1 MKFFNLLMTLL
12 ITTCLLSCEKKS
24 DSTNQEKEIRNK
36 ESTPGSD
43 LSLKEQLAQRARQ
56 SAHKTPS
63 EKRKIM
69 IQAIEDLKTS
79 QVMKSALRKGDKMP
93 HFRLRNPQREPITS
107 KKLLEKGPIVLV
119 FYRGGWCPYCN
130 LQLRDLQKNLDAI
143 KAQGAELVAISPES
157 LEAAGDT
164 VSKQKLGYHV
174 LSDQYGAVGK
184 EFGLMFKLPKDLIS
198 VYKDF
203 GIHLD
208 KTNQTK
214 KWELPLAATYIVDQK
229 GVIRYAFVEADYKLR
244 AETTEIIKELAKLN
258 KP

>member
-1 MKFFNLLMTLL
+1 MKILNLLMTLL
-12 ITTCLLSCEKKS
+12 MTTCFLSCEKKS
-24 DSTNQEKEIRNK
+24 SATKKETQSK
-36 ESTPGSD
+36 ESTSSGD
-43 LSLKEQLAQRARQ
+43 LSLREQLAQRAEQ

-79 QVMKSALRKGDKMP
+79 QVMKSALKKGDKMP
-93 HFRLRNPQREPITS
+93 HFRLRNPQRVPITS
-107 KKLLEKGPIVLV
+107 KKLLEKGSIVLV

-130 LQLRDLQKNLDAI
+130 LQLRDLQKNLEAI

-174 LSDQYGAVGK
+174 LSDQHGAVAK
-184 EFGLMFKLPKDLIS
+184 EFGLMFKLPNDLIS

-208 KTNQTK
+208 ETNSTK

-244 AETTEIIKELAKLN
+244 AETTEIVEELKKLN
-258 KP
+258 